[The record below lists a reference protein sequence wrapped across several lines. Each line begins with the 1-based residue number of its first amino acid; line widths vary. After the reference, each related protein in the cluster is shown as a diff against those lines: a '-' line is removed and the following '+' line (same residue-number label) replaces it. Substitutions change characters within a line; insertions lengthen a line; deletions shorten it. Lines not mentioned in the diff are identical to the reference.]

1 MNPSQN
7 NHSFSLPLRYF
18 TQKPSYH
25 WFVLGTVCIGA
36 FMAALDASIITVALP
51 TMQRQFHV
59 SFSVTAWV
67 PLAYLLTLTAL
78 LAVFGRLA
86 DIVGRRPLY
95 TLGFTV
101 FIIGSALCGAA
112 TSMTFLICA
121 RVLQAIGA
129 VMLQANSVAIVTSA
143 TPANQ
148 RGKAIGI
155 QGSALAVGLSI
166 GPAIGGV
173 LIAAF
178 GWQAI
183 FYVNIPVGI
192 IGTTLAAL
200 ILPLDLDKDES
211 GKKNFDYFGGIILAI
226 ALVGWLFGFNQG
238 NEQGW
243 ASPLILLSFAI
254 GASCTILFILIEKRH
269 SSPIMDLSLFRIDQI
284 TWGNITGALSYA
296 LMYGVLFIVPYF
308 FEGVLHRPSSEA
320 GLLTT
325 PLPIGMMLLAPV
337 AGRIA
342 DRFGSK
348 LPTVVGMGVS
358 TIGTTALIFVN
369 THTPYLYIIIALL
382 FVGIGMGVFTPP
394 NNSSVMG
401 SSPKNRLGVS
411 SGLLNMARSLGQSIG
426 IAYAFAI
433 FQGVLLAHGFLPQS
447 APATS
452 LVAGFRITFVAVSAL
467 GLSAFA
473 ISALRGNVQKPQ
485 DLPPE
490 LHAVDV

>member
-1 MNPSQN
+1 MT
-7 NHSFSLPLRYF
+7 HSTTTQTHALPLSYF
-18 TQKPSYH
+18 TAKPGYH
-25 WFVLGTVCIGA
+25 WFVVGTVCIGA
-36 FMAALDASIITVALP
+36 FMAALDGSIITVALP
-51 TMQRQFHV
+51 TMERQFDV
-59 SFSVTAWV
+59 GFSVTAWV

-95 TLGFTV
+95 SFGFSV
-101 FIIGSALCGAA
+101 FIVGSALCGAA
-112 TSMTFLICA
+112 PNMTFLISS

-129 VMLQANSVAIVTSA
+129 VMLQANSVAIVTA
-143 TPANQ
+143 AAPPEQ

-155 QGSALAVGLSI
+155 QGSALAVGLSL
-166 GPAIGGV
+166 GPAIGGL

-178 GWQAI
+178 GWRAI
-183 FYVNIPVGI
+183 FYVNVPVGI
-192 IGTTLAAL
+192 IGTTLALL
-200 ILPLDLDKDES
+200 ILPRDTDRDLS
-211 GKKNFDYFGGIILAI
+211 GKGHFDYWGGITLAI
-226 ALVGWLFGFNQG
+226 ALVGLLYGFNQG
-238 NEQGW
+238 NDQGW
-243 ASPLILLSFAI
+243 TSPVILGSLIVGAI
-254 GASCTILFILIEKRH
+254 FVAIFVNIERRH

-308 FEGVLHRPSSEA
+308 FEGVMHRPASES

-348 LPTVVGMGVS
+348 LPTVIGMAVSTVGTAAMIFVTPDTSYVYIIVALLLVGVGMG
-358 TIGTTALIFVN
+358 I
-369 THTPYLYIIIALL
+369 
-382 FVGIGMGVFTPP
+382 FTPP

-401 SSPKNRLGVS
+401 SSPRNRLGVS
-411 SGLLNMARSLGQSIG
+411 SGVLNMARSLGQSVG

-433 FQGVLLAHGFLPQS
+433 FQGILLHEGYLPQN
-447 APATS
+447 APATP
-452 LVAGFRITFVAVSAL
+452 LINGFRVTFIAVTIL
-467 GLSAFA
+467 GIAAFL
-473 ISALRGNVQKPQ
+473 ISLLRGNVEKPK

-490 LHAVDV
+490 LQAIDV